1 MNTDIDYQFLA
12 SKLPGLSK
20 TQTLWL
26 NRLIDWQSTGG
37 SLVAYAEKQQLKYTS
52 LIMWRKWFRN
62 TSQSTEILVS
72 SEVSSQGKPLF
83 YKLDPSLLP
92 AIDDHLSLLFKFP
105 NGIECTI
112 TSTQHQVLSLMD
124 GLAKLR

>member
-1 MNTDIDYQFLA
+1 MKTDIDYQFLA
-12 SKLPGLSK
+12 SKLPGLSQK
-20 TQTLWL
+20 QTLWL
-26 NRLIDWQSTGG
+26 DRLIDWQSTGG

-62 TSQSTEILVS
+62 KSQSTEILAS

-92 AIDDHLSLLFKFP
+92 AIDDHLSLLLKFP

-112 TSTQHQVLSLMD
+112 TSTQHQALSLMD
-124 GLAKLR
+124 GLAKL